1 MKSFPALIYISL
13 FAICATSVFI
23 FNPYIKYL
31 AESPPRG
38 SIHDWHDGN
47 VARWKI
53 LSQDKYFFGNEKK
66 VAEFGGSPPLGV
78 FNAAQWPRILIWR
91 LFDLVPGEIVF
102 HGISMVFIFLTLV
115 NVVQYFF
122 GDAFSIRNGGE
133 WMKMIWLGLLG
144 AGLMA
149 SLGVRQN
156 DSPFY
161 MSIPWLLSKS
171 FVSMKKH
178 KSYLMDCGVGFLF
191 FGVNWPLG
199 LGLSGLA
206 VIAVSTCILG
216 AYVQSQRK
224 ELFTRLVF
232 LLSGALAAFMVTHW
246 RQLLLFL
253 NPEFISSRKEFVVAA
268 EPLLQQLKNFYKFD
282 LDPIV
287 NASHQDLFPLVL
299 TSLLGIW
306 ICWKDGLQRKIYIS
320 IVIGALFI
328 FLLSILLWCEESRQ
342 LLSSINCNN
351 IQLWRIR
358 YGLVAVLIF
367 LACLALGQALRKPM
381 QKGFVIA
388 GSVLIGWTIYNLHQA
403 NDSKAENNQAYLDL
417 NRYYSTQAFNQIKS
431 LIGPSTSQTR
441 VGCLGIHP
449 AIAQYHGLYTVDF
462 YLPNYDLGY
471 KHKFRKIITKELEKD
486 NKFNFKDYFDQWGSR
501 AYLFCAEY
509 GNYYL
514 TPRDMNREINKGTP
528 NEGMVADWGFDPIA
542 FQKLGGRYIISII
555 PLADPEKNGLKVM
568 GSVLGTYSFWDFWIY
583 EII

>member
-1 MKSFPALIYISL
+1 MKPFSVSIYLGL
-13 FAICATSVFI
+13 FVICVTSVFF
-23 FNPYIKYL
+23 FNPYIKHL
-31 AESPPRG
+31 KESPPRG

-53 LSQDKYFFGNEKK
+53 LSQDKYFFGKETH
-66 VAEFGGSPPLGV
+66 VTEFGGNPPLGA

-102 HGISMVFIFLTLV
+102 HGISIVFIFFTLV
-115 NVVQYFF
+115 NLAQIFF
-122 GDAFSIRNGGE
+122 GGSFLKGNSEEG
-133 WMKMIWLGLLG
+133 MKILWLGLLG
-144 AGLMA
+144 ACLMA
-149 SLGVRQN
+149 SLKVRQN

-161 MSIPWLLSKS
+161 LSIPWILSI
-171 FVSMKKH
+171 FVVSIRKH
-178 KSYLMDCGVGFLF
+178 KSLWMDFGVGFLF

-199 LGLSGLA
+199 LGVSGLA
-206 VIAVSTCILG
+206 VLTVSSVILSV
-216 AYVQSQRK
+216 YLQRQRR
-224 ELFTRLVF
+224 ELFSRLGSF
-232 LLSGALAAFMVTHW
+232 LSGALTAFFATHW
-246 RQLLLFL
+246 RQLLLFF
-253 NPEFISSRKEFVVAA
+253 NSEFVSSRKEFVVVG
-268 EPLLQQLKNFYKFD
+268 EPLLQQLRNFYKFD
-282 LDPIV
+282 LDPV
-287 NASHQDLFPLVL
+287 LNVSHQDLFPLVL

-320 IVIGALFI
+320 IVLGALFI
-328 FLLSILLWCEESRQ
+328 FLLSIFLWCEESRQ

-358 YGLVAVLIF
+358 YGLVGVLIF
-367 LACLALGQALRKPM
+367 LTSLALGQALGKPM

-388 GSVLIGWTIYNLHQA
+388 GSMLIGWTIYNLHQA
-403 NDSKAENNQAYLDL
+403 NHSKAENNQAYVDL

-431 LIGPSTSQTR
+431 LIGPTSSQTR

-486 NKFNFKDYFDQWGSR
+486 NRFNFKDYFDQWGSR
-501 AYLFCAEY
+501 AYLFCSEY

-514 TPRDMNREINKGTP
+514 LPRDQNTEINTGTP
-528 NEGMVADWGFDPIA
+528 NEGMVADWGFDPVA
-542 FQKLGGRYIISII
+542 FQKLGGRYIISVI
-555 PLADPEKNGLKVM
+555 PLANPEKNGLKVK
-568 GSVLGTYSFWDFWIY
+568 GSVLGAYSFWDFWIY

>member
-1 MKSFPALIYISL
+1 MKSFPVLIYISL

-53 LSQDKYFFGNEKK
+53 LSQDKYFFGKEKK

-78 FNAAQWPRILIWR
+78 FNAAQWPRVLIWR

-102 HGISMVFIFLTLV
+102 HGISMVFIFLTIV

-122 GDAFSIRNGGE
+122 GDAFSIRNSGE

-161 MSIPWLLSKS
+161 MTIPWLLSKS
-171 FVSMKKH
+171 VVSMKKH

-191 FGVNWPLG
+191 FGLNWPLG

-232 LLSGALAAFMVTHW
+232 LLSGALAAFIVTHW

-268 EPLLQQLKNFYKFD
+268 EPLLQQLKNFYRFD

-306 ICWKDGLQRKIYIS
+306 ICWQDGLQRKIYIS

-328 FLLSILLWCEESRQ
+328 FLLSIFLWCEESRQ

-367 LACLALGQALRKPM
+367 LACVALGQALRKPM
-381 QKGFVIA
+381 QKGFVVA
-388 GSVLIGWTIYNLHQA
+388 GSLLIGWTTCNLYNANHSQA
-403 NDSKAENNQAYLDL
+403 KILQTYVDL
-417 NRYYSTQAFNQIKS
+417 NRYYSSQVFNRIKN
-431 LIGPSTSQTR
+431 LIIPTSTQTR
-441 VGCLGIHP
+441 VGCLGFHP
-449 AIAQYHGLYTVDF
+449 TIAHYHGFYTVDF
-462 YLPNYDLGY
+462 YLPNYDLMY
-471 KHKFRKIITKELEKD
+471 KHKFRNIIANELKKD
-486 NKFNFKDYFDQWGSR
+486 NKFNFKDYFDHWGSR
-501 AYLFCAEY
+501 AYLFCNEY
-509 GNYYL
+509 GNNYL
-514 TPRDMNREINKGTP
+514 LPREQNKNINKGTLD
-528 NEGMVADWGFDPIA
+528 EGMVANWGFDANA
-542 FQKLGGRYIISII
+542 FKALNGKYIISTI
-555 PLADPEKNGLKVM
+555 PLAHPESISLKLISQV
-568 GSVLGTYSFWDFWIY
+568 SEKDSYWDFWVY
-583 EII
+583 ETL